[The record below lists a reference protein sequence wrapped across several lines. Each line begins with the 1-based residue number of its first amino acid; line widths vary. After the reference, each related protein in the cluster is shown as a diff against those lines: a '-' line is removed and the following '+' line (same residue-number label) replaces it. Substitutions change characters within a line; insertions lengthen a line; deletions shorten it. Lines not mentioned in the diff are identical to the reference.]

1 MSERLKMWPVAEL
14 WAMWYQLT
22 QSRRSTM
29 WHSINQSCLCSGAP
43 IKILNM
49 ETQVN
54 LPSFQYFVCIVAH
67 CHWETTIFW
76 LHGVRTWET
85 TSLEPSWTSP
95 YDLVSFV
102 GFNLYLFPVIN
113 SNCECNSFPWVLWV
127 HVTNYQNW
135 SWFWNPRK
143 LYLLSA
149 VRMVFYRNVS
159 SNVTVWLL
167 WRRP

>member
-1 MSERLKMWPVAEL
+1 MCVAILNSPCMWAGHARKTKNVTNGWTLDHVVSIDSEPKINHV
-14 WAMWYQLT
+14 T
-22 QSRRSTM
+22 
-29 WHSINQSCLCSGAP
+29 INQSCLCSGAP
-43 IKILNM
+43 VKILNM

-54 LPSFQYFVCIVAH
+54 LPSFQYFMCIVAH
-67 CHWETTIFW
+67 CHWEITIFW

-127 HVTNYQNW
+127 CVTNYQNW

-143 LYLLSA
+143 L
-149 VRMVFYRNVS
+149 
-159 SNVTVWLL
+159 
-167 WRRP
+167 